1 MTIEKLW
8 GIQNPFRKLAVLL
21 NIILSCVVTYWCVE
35 YAQLA
40 LHYKADPA
48 ATAAVIAAIMVPNGV
63 VSGFVSK
70 LYFDIRK

>member
-21 NIILSCVVTYWCVE
+21 NIVLSCVVTLWCVE

-40 LHYKADPA
+40 LHYQADPA